1 MSQVSPTRM
10 NLLQR
15 RGQLR
20 LAQKGVDLLKK
31 KRDALVAEFFGLVRE
46 AMEARKAL
54 DQAAKEA
61 YAALLLAQAFDG
73 PEVVAGAALGV
84 PPLEGVE
91 AEVENVWGSKVPR
104 LKATFPDGA
113 LLSPVGT
120 PAYTLEASR
129 AFRRYAEALIRVANT
144 ETRLK
149 KIGEE
154 IKKTTRRVNALE
166 QVVIPGI
173 RAQIRFI
180 QQVLE
185 QRGVDL
191 RAEAT
196 QRYSVGP
203 RRRAVWAA
211 SIDHHQ
217 RCDDDITQHNVD
229 TLQSFAERRAT
240 TSKHAPHDGNPRGAT
255 KPNSQLSPLG
265 QKDRIAHRGNLQSQ
279 HGQQH
284 DAGSRQDIDLQQ
296 GIEKSQPL
304 GERKIGT
311 RNVTA
316 GHVNAKIPAKP
327 IRKRDDVQKDQ
338 RPVKIHTAICC
349 QSRSCRT
356 APRG

>member
-54 DQAAKEA
+54 NRAAQEA
-61 YAALLLAQAFDG
+61 YAALLLAQSFDG

-91 AEVENVWGSKVPR
+91 AEMENLWGSKVPR
-104 LKATFPDGA
+104 LKATLPEGA

-120 PAYTLEASR
+120 PVYTLEASR
-129 AFRRYAEALIRVANT
+129 AFRRYAEALVRVANT

-173 RAQIRFI
+173 RSQIRFI

-185 QRGVDL
+185 QREREDTFRLKRIKGKMEA
-191 RAEAT
+191 REAEE
-196 QRYSVGP
+196 G
-203 RRRAVWAA
+203 AV
-211 SIDHHQ
+211 
-217 RCDDDITQHNVD
+217 
-229 TLQSFAERRAT
+229 
-240 TSKHAPHDGNPRGAT
+240 
-255 KPNSQLSPLG
+255 
-265 QKDRIAHRGNLQSQ
+265 
-279 HGQQH
+279 
-284 DAGSRQDIDLQQ
+284 Q
-296 GIEKSQPL
+296 GGL
-304 GERKIGT
+304 
-311 RNVTA
+311 
-316 GHVNAKIPAKP
+316 
-327 IRKRDDVQKDQ
+327 
-338 RPVKIHTAICC
+338 
-349 QSRSCRT
+349 
-356 APRG
+356 

>member
-54 DQAAKEA
+54 NQAAREA
-61 YAALLLAQAFDG
+61 YSALLLAQAFDG

-104 LKATFPDGA
+104 FKAAFPGDS
-113 LLSPVGT
+113 LSPLGT
-120 PAYTLEASR
+120 PTYTLEAQR

-149 KIGEE
+149 RIGEE

-173 RAQIRFI
+173 RSQIRFI

-185 QRGVDL
+185 QREREDTFRLKRIKGKMEAREEEPGV
-191 RAEAT
+191 
-196 QRYSVGP
+196 
-203 RRRAVWAA
+203 
-211 SIDHHQ
+211 
-217 RCDDDITQHNVD
+217 
-229 TLQSFAERRAT
+229 
-240 TSKHAPHDGNPRGAT
+240 
-255 KPNSQLSPLG
+255 
-265 QKDRIAHRGNLQSQ
+265 
-279 HGQQH
+279 
-284 DAGSRQDIDLQQ
+284 
-296 GIEKSQPL
+296 
-304 GERKIGT
+304 
-311 RNVTA
+311 
-316 GHVNAKIPAKP
+316 
-327 IRKRDDVQKDQ
+327 
-338 RPVKIHTAICC
+338 
-349 QSRSCRT
+349 
-356 APRG
+356 